1 MTAARR
7 AVAICGSP
15 ASASTSRL
23 LAERVLTL
31 LEGRGFE
38 SELIDLSSLPADALL
53 GRAED
58 ASPGEGAVAEAL
70 AAVDRAS
77 VLVLATPVYRATYTA
92 LLKTLFDLMP
102 QGALAGKV
110 SVLIATGYGAG
121 HLLAIDHG
129 LRPLVASLDGL
140 SAATGIYATAE
151 AVVDG
156 DRRGPRGPAVAARYC
171 TRRSEAGTW
180 LGLTN
185 PTSYAKTAACV
196 RSRRSS
202 LPSRR
207 FTCVFTVPSLI
218 TNASA
223 ISAFE

>member
-156 DRRGPRGPAVAARYC
+156 EPLPELEARLIRAAD
-171 TRRSEAGTW
+171 EAAAIAA
-180 LGLTN
+180 GL
-185 PTSYAKTAACV
+185 AA
-196 RSRRSS
+196 
-202 LPSRR
+202 PQ
-207 FTCVFTVPSLI
+207 
-218 TNASA
+218 
-223 ISAFE
+223 